1 MIRLGL
7 FQKFTPEELQG
18 MLSMTHAQRCAVN
31 AGLDEQG
38 GSILG
43 GNGRTSRRSK
53 GAPRIPTLEEQFQLS
68 DASPSG
74 LVYRMGGLKSTATAG
89 CMRAKVWPADADQRS
104 QVMWPPV
111 YTVAV
116 VAGFVPIPGL
126 DDAWEMVLVQHHCSA
141 IRAYLQRLEQIK
153 LLEIHMG
160 LRVPAEDEAPRP
172 RKVPRGQ
179 AAKRAREQEPVIR
192 AILNGEEVPDV
203 YPDATPE
210 SAEESACAVA

>member
-7 FQKFTPEELQG
+7 HQQFTQEELQG
-18 MLSMTHAQRCAVN
+18 MVGLTRAQREAVN
-31 AGLDEQG
+31 DGLDQQG
-38 GSILG
+38 GRILG

-53 GAPRIPTLEEQFQLS
+53 GAPRVPALQEQFQLS
-68 DASPSG
+68 DTSPSG
-74 LVYRMGGLKSTATAG
+74 LVYSMGGLKSTATAG
-89 CMRAKVWPADADQRS
+89 CMRAKVWPVDADQRDE
-104 QVMWPPV
+104 VMWPPV

-116 VAGFVPIPGL
+116 IAGFVPILGL
-126 DDAWEMVLVQHHCSA
+126 DDAWEMVLVEHQCSA
-141 IRAYLQRLEQIK
+141 IRRYLQRLEQIR

-160 LRVPAEDEAPRP
+160 LRVAAEDEAPKP
-172 RKVPRGQ
+172 RKAPRGQ